1 MLLLCCEVSGVLEAD
16 DGNPDFICMFLE
28 ARFNNSTARGKA
40 NCFLRAKSYMPIPFE
55 LPERLKKGDV

>member
-16 DGNPDFICMFLE
+16 DGNP
-28 ARFNNSTARGKA
+28 
-40 NCFLRAKSYMPIPFE
+40 YMPIPFE